1 MIIKNTTAG
10 FELANLGENDK
21 LHRVLSSTLKSRLV
35 DEAKRAPHLPSRI
48 APESHNCSCHADLGV
63 PEAAAYR
70 QDSGATEYPQDG
82 GVTESSRH
90 PGGITYWDAEYFG
103 LENVKLFQESRPEE
117 QREMLRLCSRGLL
130 EEAYFVE
137 KAGTGYMA
145 KMVLLAESTE
155 ERMLYSLFSAEEATH
170 LAWIRQFLPEE
181 PVATEDG
188 FLRFLSDLAESEDK
202 ALLLFAIQVVLEGWG
217 LSHYRSI
224 SRSCRDR
231 SLAEVLAAVL
241 QDEARHH
248 STGVI
253 LFDRS
258 NVSATSR
265 DAIVETLS
273 LFLGMVQAGPQR
285 VVAAVDKVK
294 GHLSYAQ
301 KVKLFK
307 VLDTETHSSDR
318 LATLRSLMLKSAIAS
333 PVPGKI
339 VWELEERGAFQPF
352 PASKCAALA

>member
-1 MIIKNTTAG
+1 MVAPDKTAG
-10 FELANLGENDK
+10 FHLPSLGENDK
-21 LHRVLSSTLKSRLV
+21 LHRLLSSTLKSRLTS
-35 DEAKRAPHLPSRI
+35 EAI
-48 APESHNCSCHADLGV
+48 APESQPESQNCTCHADLAV
-63 PEAAAYR
+63 PAAAVHR
-70 QDSGATEYPQDG
+70 QDGFTRDKGDSPL
-82 GVTESSRH
+82 SPLS
-90 PGGITYWDAEYFG
+90 PPSPSTYWDAEYFG

-117 QREMLRLCSRGLL
+117 QREILRLCSRGLL

-137 KAGTGYMA
+137 KAGTGYMS
-145 KMVLLAESTE
+145 KMALLAESTE
-155 ERMLYSLFSAEEATH
+155 ERMLYALFSAEEATH
-170 LAWIRQFLPEE
+170 LSRIRQFLPEE
-181 PVATEDG
+181 PVVTEDG

-248 STGVI
+248 GTGVI

-285 VVAAVDKVK
+285 VVAALEKVK
-294 GHLSYAQ
+294 GHFSHAQ
-301 KVKLFK
+301 KVKLFEA
-307 VLDTETHSSDR
+307 LDTETHSSSR
-318 LATLRSLMLKSAIAS
+318 LGTLRSLMLKSAIAS

-339 VWELEERGAFQPF
+339 VWELEDRGAFQPF